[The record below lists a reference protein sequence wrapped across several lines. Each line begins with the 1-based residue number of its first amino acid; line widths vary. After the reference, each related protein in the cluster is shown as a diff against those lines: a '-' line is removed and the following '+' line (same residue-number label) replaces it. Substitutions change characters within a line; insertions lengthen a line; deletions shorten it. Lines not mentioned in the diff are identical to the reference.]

1 LPIRNGELEEARNCE
16 LEEGV
21 AALEAGRRGAARE
34 MLARVVCADPEN
46 AAAWLWLSRCLDDA
60 AQRRECLEHALR
72 LEPANEAVREALARD
87 AAAQSPR
94 LTPRAPL
101 PYRRLFL
108 TIPVLALV
116 ALVYAV
122 ISRAGWPAQSAGS
135 PALAASGVIRADEVL
150 IASEWGGRIAAMPKG
165 EGDAVAAGDVLV
177 RLDTTLLEAQIEAAR
192 AAVAVA
198 EAGLVQAE
206 AGARAGQIAVAEAQL
221 VQAEAARAAAAQAVS
236 DTLALAANPQ
246 DIGLQIA
253 VTRAQVE
260 AAQHRTAQATA
271 LKDAA
276 EIAKDKFEDVLVQL
290 DERGRQKI
298 FVRRGP
304 VGELPAILP
313 PEIVALLPT
322 LGDGVHTFGDLEL
335 HLHGGSYD
343 LYTWVTVQIPLEA
356 HLTANNWWQAWV
368 GVNAAVARQR
378 GLEAL
383 LAQLYAQW
391 AHPQNLEAQADGARA
406 ALAQSEA
413 QVAVA
418 QAQADGLKAGVAGE
432 QIAALEARV
441 AQARA
446 ALASLLAQRATM
458 DVVSPVSGV
467 VVDVA
472 AYPGEVASAGA
483 TLLTVADLAEVS
495 LVVYLP
501 ETRLGQVRVGQ
512 LVQVTVDSFAG
523 RVFAGRVIR
532 VADRAEFTPRNV
544 STQEERV
551 NLVFAVE
558 IQLANDDGALKP
570 GMPADAVLEGG
581 G

>member
-1 LPIRNGELEEARNCE
+1 
-16 LEEGV
+16 
-21 AALEAGRRGAARE
+21 
-34 MLARVVCADPEN
+34 MLAQAVCADPEN

-60 AQRRECLEHALR
+60 AQRRECLERALR
-72 LEPANEAVREALARD
+72 LGPANEAVREALAQD
-87 AAAQSPR
+87 AARSLR

-101 PYRRLFL
+101 PYRRLLL
-108 TIPVLALV
+108 TILVLALV
-116 ALVYAV
+116 ALAYTV
-122 ISRAGWPAQSAGS
+122 ISRAGWPATPARPAGG
-135 PALAASGVIRADEVL
+135 PALTASGVIRADEVL
-150 IASEWGGRIAAMPKG
+150 IASEWGGRIVDMPKG
-165 EGDAVAAGDVLV
+165 EGDAVAAGEVLV
-177 RLDTTLLEAQIEAAR
+177 RLDTALLEAQIEAVR

-198 EAGLVQAE
+198 EAGLAQAR
-206 AGARAGQIAVAEAQL
+206 AGARAGQVAVAEAQL
-221 VQAEAARAAAAQAVS
+221 AQAEAARAAAAQAVS

-246 DIGLQIA
+246 DVGLQIA
-253 VTRAQVE
+253 VTRVQVE
-260 AAQHRTAQATA
+260 AAQHRTAQVVA

-276 EIAKDKFEDVLVQL
+276 EIAKNKFEDVLAQL
-290 DERGRQKI
+290 DERGRQKV

-322 LGDGVHTFGDLEL
+322 LGDGVYTFGDLEL

-343 LYTWVTVQIPLEA
+343 LYTWVAVQIPLEA
-356 HLTANNWWQAWV
+356 HLTVNNWWQAWV
-368 GVNAAVARQR
+368 GVNAAVARQK
-378 GLEAL
+378 GLEAA
-383 LAQLYAQW
+383 LAQLYTQQ
-391 AHPQNLEAQADGARA
+391 AHPQDLEAQADEARA
-406 ALAQSEA
+406 ALAQAEA
-413 QVAVA
+413 QVAAA

-472 AYPGEVASAGA
+472 AHPGEVASAGA
-483 TLLTVADLAEVS
+483 ALLTVADLAEVS

-501 ETRLGQVRVGQ
+501 ETQLGQVRVGQ
-512 LVQVTVDSFAG
+512 AVQVTVDSFAG
-523 RVFAGRVIR
+523 RVFAGRVSR

-558 IQLANDDGALKP
+558 IRLDNDDGALKP
-570 GMPADAVLEGG
+570 GMPADAVLGG
-581 G
+581 GG